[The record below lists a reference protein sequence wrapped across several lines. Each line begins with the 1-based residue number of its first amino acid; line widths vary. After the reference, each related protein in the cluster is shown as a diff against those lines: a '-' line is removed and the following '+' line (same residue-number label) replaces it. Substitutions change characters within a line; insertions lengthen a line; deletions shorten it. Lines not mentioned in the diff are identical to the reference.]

1 MQILLSLMSGVAL
14 LIWGAH
20 VTRHAMIEL
29 LGPRLRLVLAAG
41 TASPARGFLAGLGVT
56 ALIQSSSATA
66 LMTSAFVA
74 GGLVSLPAALPI
86 VLGAD
91 VGTSLM
97 ARLLSLDI
105 AWLSPLLLV
114 IGIALRLS
122 GKASPR
128 AQAGEVLVGLGLITL
143 ALQLIRLYAAPL
155 LHAAIVRAIFTSL
168 GNDPL
173 LALVI
178 GALVTLLAYSS
189 LATVLLTATL
199 AMGGVIGPATALP
212 LVLGA
217 NLGSGLIACLA
228 NAGSSPAAR
237 RVSLANLIFRF
248 VGMLAFLPLLDAIP
262 WLLARLGSSAGT
274 MAIDFHMAFN
284 LALAATLIWFVK
296 PVAALCTRW
305 LPDAHDH
312 AAPGG
317 ARYLSQG
324 DLRHPSVAL
333 GNATREVVRIG
344 DVIEDMLDGMKLS
357 IVGNDRAA
365 NARCRA
371 LDDRI
376 DDLYSSVKMYLTDV
390 DAGSLD
396 GEDAARWDA
405 IMLLNIN
412 LEYAGD
418 IVERILA
425 DLDQRKLSRNFC
437 FSDEGSAELLELCDM
452 LVASLR
458 TRMSLFVANDRAASA
473 LLLEC
478 AGDFQARAERFTA
491 RHIARVAQRR
501 TASVETSGLHLDIL
515 RELSQMNA
523 LLCAAPGGVPGALR
537 GTLSEDQSFLA
548 AGSSGAM
555 AAKERLL
562 GA

>member
-20 VTRHAMIEL
+20 VTRHGMLEV
-29 LGPRLRLVLAAG
+29 LGPRLRLALAAG

-97 ARLLSLDI
+97 ARLLSVDI
-105 AWLSPLLLV
+105 SWLSPLLLV
-114 IGIALRLS
+114 IGIGLRLS
-122 GKASPR
+122 GKASLR
-128 AQAGEVLVGLGLITL
+128 GQTGEVMVGLGLITL

-155 LHAAIVRAIFTSL
+155 LHAEIVRAIFTSL
-168 GNDPL
+168 GNDAL

-189 LATVLLTATL
+189 LAAVLLTATL

-228 NAGSSPAAR
+228 NSGSAPAAQ

-248 VGMLAFLPLLDAIP
+248 VGILAFLPLLDAMP
-262 WLLARLGSSAGT
+262 SLLARLGSSAGT
-274 MAIDFHMAFN
+274 MAIDFHMVFN
-284 LALAATLIWFVK
+284 LALAATLIWFVN
-296 PVAALCTRW
+296 PVASLCTRW
-305 LPDAHDH
+305 LPDAHQDP
-312 AAPGG
+312 APGG

-344 DVIEDMLDGMKLS
+344 DVIEEMLNGMKLS
-357 IVGNDRAA
+357 IVGNDRAM

-376 DDLYSSVKMYLTDV
+376 DELYSSVKMYLTDV

-396 GEDAARWDA
+396 GEDVARWDE
-405 IMLLNIN
+405 IMLVNIN
-412 LEYAGD
+412 LEYVGD
-418 IVERILA
+418 IVERILV
-425 DLDQRKLSRNFC
+425 DLDQRKLSRNFR

-452 LVASLR
+452 LVANLR
-458 TRMSLFVANDRAASA
+458 TRMSLFVASDRAASA
-473 LLLEC
+473 LLLDC
-478 AGDFQARAERFTA
+478 ASDFQARAERFTA

-501 TASVETSGLHLDIL
+501 TASVETSALHLDIL

-523 LLCAAPGGVPGALR
+523 LLCAAPAGMPGALR
-537 GTLSEDQSFLA
+537 IALAEDTPFLA
-548 AGSSGAM
+548 DDIPGAPH
-555 AAKERLL
+555 AQERLL
-562 GA
+562 GS

>member
-20 VTRHAMIEL
+20 VTRHAMIEV

-97 ARLLSLDI
+97 ARLLSVDI

-122 GKASPR
+122 GNAGLR
-128 AQAGEVLVGLGLITL
+128 GQAGDVIVGLGLITL

-155 LHAAIVRAIFTSL
+155 LHAGIVRAIFTSL

-178 GALVTLLAYSS
+178 GALVALLAYSS

-199 AMGGVIGPATALP
+199 AMGGVISPATALP

-228 NAGSSPAAR
+228 NAGSAPAAR
-237 RVSLANLIFRF
+237 RVSLANLIFRI
-248 VGMLAFLPLLDAIP
+248 VGILAFLPLLDAMP
-262 WLLARLGSSAGT
+262 ALLARLGSSAGT

-284 LALAATLIWFVK
+284 LTVAATLIWFVN
-296 PVAALCTRW
+296 PVASLCNRW
-305 LPDAHDH
+305 LPDAHDD

-324 DLRHPSVAL
+324 DLHHPSVAL

-344 DVIEDMLDGMKLS
+344 DVIEEMLNGMKLS

-405 IMLLNIN
+405 IMLVNIN

-418 IVERILA
+418 IVERILV
-425 DLDQRKLSRNFC
+425 DLDQRKLARNFC
-437 FSDEGSAELLELCDM
+437 FSDEGSAELLQLCDM
-452 LVASLR
+452 LVANLR
-458 TRMSLFVANDRAASA
+458 TRMSLFIANDRAAA
-473 LLLEC
+473 GLLREC

-501 TASVETSGLHLDIL
+501 TASVETSALHLDTL

-523 LLCAAPGGVPGALR
+523 LLCAAPAGMPGALR
-537 GTLSEDQSFLA
+537 DDPSFLA
-548 AGSSGAM
+548 ADHHGTPHAQEHLISP
-555 AAKERLL
+555 
-562 GA
+562 

>member
-20 VTRHAMIEL
+20 VTRHGMLEV

-41 TASPARGFLAGLGVT
+41 TASPARSFLAGLGVT

-97 ARLLSLDI
+97 ARLLSVDI
-105 AWLSPLLLV
+105 SWLSPLLLV

-122 GKASPR
+122 GKASLR
-128 AQAGEVLVGLGLITL
+128 GQAGEVIVGLGLITL

-155 LHAAIVRAIFTSL
+155 LHAEIVRAVFTSL
-168 GNDPL
+168 GHDAL

-189 LATVLLTATL
+189 LAAVLLTATL

-228 NAGSSPAAR
+228 NSGSPPAAR

-248 VGMLAFLPLLDAIP
+248 VGVLAFLPLLDAMP
-262 WLLARLGSSAGT
+262 WLLDRLGSSAGT

-284 LALAATLIWFVK
+284 LTLAATLIWFVN
-296 PVAALCTRW
+296 PVASLCTRW
-305 LPDAHDH
+305 LPDAHDD

-317 ARYLSQG
+317 ARYLSHG

-344 DVIEDMLDGMKLS
+344 DVIEEMLNGMKLS
-357 IVGNDRAA
+357 IVGNDRAV
-365 NARCRA
+365 NARCQA

-376 DDLYSSVKMYLTDV
+376 DALYSSVKMYLTDV

-396 GEDAARWDA
+396 GEDAARWDE
-405 IMLLNIN
+405 IMLVNIN

-418 IVERILA
+418 IVERILV
-425 DLDQRKLSRNFC
+425 DLDQRKLSRNYC
-437 FSDEGSAELLELCDM
+437 FSDEGRAELLELCDM
-452 LVASLR
+452 LLANLR

-473 LLLEC
+473 LLVEC
-478 AGDFQARAERFTA
+478 AGDFQARAGRFTA

-501 TASVETSGLHLDIL
+501 TASVETSALHLDTL

-523 LLCAAPGGVPGALR
+523 LLCAAPAGMRGALPDDTSFLPADNPGAPHA
-537 GTLSEDQSFLA
+537 Q
-548 AGSSGAM
+548 
-555 AAKERLL
+555 ERLL
-562 GA
+562 SP

>member
-20 VTRHAMIEL
+20 VTRHGMLAL
-29 LGPRLRLVLAAG
+29 LGPRLRLALAAG

-97 ARLLSLDI
+97 ARLLSVDI
-105 AWLSPLLLV
+105 SWLSPLLLV
-114 IGIALRLS
+114 TGIALRLS
-122 GKASPR
+122 GKASVR
-128 AQAGEVLVGLGLITL
+128 GQAGEVIVGLGLITL
-143 ALQLIRLYAAPL
+143 ALQLIRLYATPL
-155 LHAAIVRAIFTSL
+155 LHAPIVHAIFTSL
-168 GNDPL
+168 GNDAL

-178 GALVTLLAYSS
+178 GALLALLAYSS
-189 LATVLLTATL
+189 LAAVLLTATL

-228 NAGSSPAAR
+228 NSGSAPAAR
-237 RVSLANLIFRF
+237 RVSLANLMFR
-248 VGMLAFLPLLDAIP
+248 VAGILAFLPLLDAMP
-262 WLLARLGSSAGT
+262 WLLSRLGSSAAT

-284 LALAATLIWFVK
+284 VALAATLIWFVK
-296 PVAALCTRW
+296 PVASLCNRW
-305 LPDAHDH
+305 LPDAHDD

-317 ARYLSQG
+317 ARYLSQN

-344 DVIEDMLDGMKLS
+344 DVIEDMLSGMKLS
-357 IVGNDRAA
+357 VTGNDRVI

-376 DDLYSSVKMYLTDV
+376 DDLYASVKMYLTDV

-396 GEDAARWDA
+396 DDDSARWDE
-405 IMLLNIN
+405 IMLVNIN

-425 DLDQRKLSRNFC
+425 DLDQRKLSRNYR
-437 FSDEGSAELLELCDM
+437 FSDEGSGELLELCDL
-452 LVASLR
+452 LVANLR
-458 TRMSLFVANDRAASA
+458 TRMSLFVANDREAAG
-473 LLLEC
+473 LLREC
-478 AGDFQARAERFTA
+478 ANEFQARAERFMA

-501 TASVETSGLHLDIL
+501 AASVETSGLHLDVL
-515 RELSQMNA
+515 RELVQMNA
-523 LLCAAPGGVPGALR
+523 LLCGELGGGAGGLR
-537 GTLSEDQSFLA
+537 GA
-548 AGSSGAM
+548 VVIGAM
-555 AAKERLL
+555 SMGGGRC
-562 GA
+562 

>member
-20 VTRHAMIEL
+20 VTRHGMLEL

-97 ARLLSLDI
+97 ARLLTVDI
-105 AWLSPLLLV
+105 SWLSPLLLV

-122 GKASPR
+122 GKASLR
-128 AQAGEVLVGLGLITL
+128 GQAGEVIVGLGLITL

-155 LHAAIVRAIFTSL
+155 LHAEIVRAIFTSL
-168 GNDPL
+168 GNDAL

-178 GALVTLLAYSS
+178 GAFVTLLAYSS
-189 LATVLLTATL
+189 LAAVLLTATL

-217 NLGSGLIACLA
+217 NLGSGLNACLA
-228 NAGSSPAAR
+228 NSGSSPAAR

-248 VGMLAFLPLLDAIP
+248 AGILAFLPLLDAIP

-284 LALAATLIWFVK
+284 LTLAATLIWFVN

-305 LPDAHDH
+305 LPEAHDD

-344 DVIEDMLDGMKLS
+344 DVIEEMLDGMKLS

-396 GEDAARWDA
+396 GEDAERWDA
-405 IMLLNIN
+405 IMLVNIN

-418 IVERILA
+418 IVERILV
-425 DLDQRKLSRNFC
+425 DLDQRKLTRNYC
-437 FSDEGSAELLELCDM
+437 FSAEGSAELLELCDM
-452 LVASLR
+452 LVANLR

-501 TASVETSGLHLDIL
+501 TASVETSALHLDTL

-523 LLCAAPGGVPGALR
+523 LLCAAPAGMPGALR
-537 GTLSEDQSFLA
+537 EDPSFLA
-548 AGSSGAM
+548 AGNHGTPHASPRPSST
-555 AAKERLL
+555 
-562 GA
+562 

>member
-20 VTRHAMIEL
+20 VTRHGMLEV

-97 ARLLSLDI
+97 ARLLSVDI
-105 AWLSPLLLV
+105 SWLSPLLLV

-122 GKASPR
+122 GKASLR
-128 AQAGEVLVGLGLITL
+128 GQTGEVIVGLGLITL

-155 LHAAIVRAIFTSL
+155 LHAEIVRAIFTSL
-168 GNDPL
+168 GNDAL

-189 LATVLLTATL
+189 LAAVLLTATL

-228 NAGSSPAAR
+228 NSGSAPAAR

-248 VGMLAFLPLLDAIP
+248 VGILAFLPLLDAMP
-262 WLLARLGSSAGT
+262 WLLSRLGSSAGT
-274 MAIDFHMAFN
+274 MATDFHMAFN
-284 LALAATLIWFVK
+284 LTLAATLIWFIN
-296 PVAALCTRW
+296 PVASLCTRW
-305 LPDAHDH
+305 LPDAHDDT
-312 AAPGG
+312 APGG

-344 DVIEDMLDGMKLS
+344 DVIEEMLNGMKLS
-357 IVGNDRAA
+357 IVGNDRAM

-376 DDLYSSVKMYLTDV
+376 DNLYSSVKMYLTDV

-396 GEDAARWDA
+396 GEDAVRWDE
-405 IMLLNIN
+405 IMLVNIN
-412 LEYAGD
+412 LEYVGD
-418 IVERILA
+418 IVERILV

-452 LVASLR
+452 LVAYLR
-458 TRMSLFVANDRAASA
+458 TRMSLFVANDRAAAA
-473 LLLEC
+473 LLLDC
-478 AGDFQARAERFTA
+478 ASDFQARAGRFTA

-501 TASVETSGLHLDIL
+501 TASVETSALHLDIL

-523 LLCAAPGGVPGALR
+523 LLCAAPVGMPGALR
-537 GTLSEDQSFLA
+537 GALHWPPTTPVRRTRRDA
-548 AGSSGAM
+548 
-555 AAKERLL
+555 
-562 GA
+562 

>member
-14 LIWGAH
+14 LIWGTH
-20 VTRHAMIEL
+20 VTRHGMLEL

-41 TASPARGFLAGLGVT
+41 TASPARGFVAGLGVT

-74 GGLVSLPAALPI
+74 EGLVSLSAALPI

-91 VGTSLM
+91 VGTSMM

-105 AWLSPLLLV
+105 SWLSPLLLV
-114 IGIALRLS
+114 TGIAMRLS
-122 GKASPR
+122 SQGSLR
-128 AQAGEVLVGLGLITL
+128 GRAGEVVVGLGLITL

-155 LHAAIVRAIFTSL
+155 LHADLVRAIFASL
-168 GNDPL
+168 GQDAL
-173 LALVI
+173 LAVVI
-178 GALVTLLAYSS
+178 GAMLALLAYSS
-189 LATVLLTATL
+189 LAAVLLTATL
-199 AMGGVIGPATALP
+199 AMGGVIAPQTALP

-228 NAGSSPAAR
+228 NSASAPAAR
-237 RVSLANLIFRF
+237 RVSLANLLFRITG
-248 VGMLAFLPLLDAIP
+248 VLVFLPLLEAVP
-262 WLLARLGSSAGT
+262 PLLAGLGSSAAT

-284 LALAATLIWFVK
+284 LTLAATLIWFVR
-296 PVAALCTRW
+296 PVASLCTRW
-305 LPDAHDH
+305 LPDTHREAE
-312 AAPGG
+312 ARG

-344 DVIEDMLDGMKLS
+344 DVIEDMLAGMKLA
-357 IVGNDRAA
+357 IAANDRAA
-365 NARCRA
+365 NARCCA

-376 DDLYSSVKMYLTDV
+376 DELYSSVKMYLTGV
-390 DAGSLD
+390 DAGQL
-396 GEDAARWDA
+396 GAEDAARWDE

-418 IVERILA
+418 IAERTLV
-425 DLDQRKLSRNFC
+425 DLDQRKLRRNYC

-452 LVASLR
+452 LAANLR
-458 TRMSLFVANDRAASA
+458 TRMSLFVAGDRAAHA
-473 LLLEC
+473 LLNDC
-478 AGDFQARAERFTA
+478 AAHFQARAERFTA
-491 RHIARVAQRR
+491 RHLARVSQRR
-501 TASVETSGLHLDIL
+501 TVSVETSALHLDTL

-523 LLCAAPGGVPGALR
+523 LLCAAPAGMPDLLR
-537 GTLSEDQSFLA
+537 GAMHEAVPALA
-548 AGSSGAM
+548 AGSPGA
-555 AAKERLL
+555 A
-562 GA
+562 